1 VLADVVQDADEKQ
14 FPLLLRELESYRE
27 KTVGAMNET
36 LATPL
41 ESKSTDVDKERLAKR
56 QANAAVV
63 LVHMQQSRNVWPLLR
78 HCSDPRARS
87 YLIHRVRLLQAN
99 PKVFIERLALEQDF
113 SIRRAL
119 LLILGGC
126 AHDQLS
132 PNDREGLLATV
143 MSDYEKDSDAGVHG
157 AAQWLLS
164 KWGRAEKVQE
174 LTRRWAADQKG
185 RDAREVAIRSDVAG
199 DGTGKQSY
207 WYVNGQGQT
216 MVVVPGR
223 LKFLMGSPPTEA
235 EGDAEKLHSE
245 GIPRSFAIAAREVT
259 VDQFLKFRPDFD
271 YKKKYAP
278 TGECPVNALTWY
290 EAVAYCNWLS
300 DKEGLDRKQW
310 CYEPNPDGKYAE
322 GMRLA
327 PDSLKRTGYRLPTE
341 AEWEYACRAG
351 TLTSRYYGE
360 TDELLDNYAW
370 YLQNSAN
377 RLQPVGLLKPNDLGL
392 FDMLGNALEWC
403 QSRSAPYHDGVDLEE
418 PLDVNDK
425 TTRVLRGGS
434 FFTQGLT
441 VRSADRYMYVP
452 TVRPT
457 NIGFRPVRTFR

>member
-1 VLADVVQDADEKQ
+1 
-14 FPLLLRELESYRE
+14 
-27 KTVGAMNET
+27 
-36 LATPL
+36 
-41 ESKSTDVDKERLAKR
+41 VD
-56 QANAAVV
+56 
-63 LVHMQQSRNVWPLLR
+63 
-78 HCSDPRARS
+78 
-87 YLIHRVRLLQAN
+87 
-99 PKVFIERLALEQDF
+99 
-113 SIRRAL
+113 
-119 LLILGGC
+119 
-126 AHDQLS
+126 
-132 PNDREGLLATV
+132 
-143 MSDYEKDSDAGVHG
+143 
-157 AAQWLLS
+157 
-164 KWGRAEKVQE
+164 
-174 LTRRWAADQKG
+174 
-185 RDAREVAIRSDVAG
+185 IRSDLASG
-199 DGTGKQSY
+199 QTGKQSY
-207 WYVNGQGQT
+207 WYVNGQGMT

-223 LKFLMGSPPTEA
+223 MKFLMGSPPTEA
-235 EGDAEKLHSE
+235 EREGGPEGDAERLHSE

-300 DKEGLDRKQW
+300 DKEGLDRKEW
-310 CYEPNPDGKYAE
+310 CYEPNREGKYAE

-327 PDSLKRTGYRLPTE
+327 PDYLKRTGYRLPTE

-351 TLTSRYYGE
+351 ALTSRYYGE

-377 RLQPVGLLKPNDLGL
+377 RLQPAGLLKPNDLGL

-403 QSRSAPYHDGVDLEE
+403 QSRSAPYRDGVDLEE